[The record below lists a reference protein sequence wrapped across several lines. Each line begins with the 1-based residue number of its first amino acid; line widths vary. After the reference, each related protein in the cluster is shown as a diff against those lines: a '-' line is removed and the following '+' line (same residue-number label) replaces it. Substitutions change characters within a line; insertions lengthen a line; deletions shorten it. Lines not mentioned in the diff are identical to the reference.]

1 MRFIIKLIGACL
13 AILLVC
19 AVLLFLVLPR
29 FTGWVFIPH
38 PHSSILFYGASG
50 TVLDEQT
57 HAPIPGAKI
66 FVTSHPKVTCE
77 SDSTGAFKLKEVR
90 QWHAGEIGVPAGAS
104 DWPQRQDLG
113 WDNITISYT
122 NYTPRE
128 VAWRY
133 RNDDIILLRK
143 VGEPSGSRPWLTFNS
158 NGAILQDMGAAQ
170 YLKPDGIQILEH
182 KNEDP
187 SSVALPSKVHIG
199 FGRRVYE
206 PHVTA
211 VKGFNGFDRAL
222 PGEVVKGQGWDWEFS
237 IYWLYSGRITD
248 TKDSTRVYRLEFIP

>member
-1 MRFIIKLIGACL
+1 MRFTIKIIGICL
-13 AILLVC
+13 ATLLAC
-19 AVLLFLVLPR
+19 AVLLFLILPR
-29 FTGWVFIPH
+29 FTGWVFIPR

-57 HAPIPGAKI
+57 HAPIADAKI

-77 SDSTGAFKLKEVR
+77 SDSRGIFKLKEIR

-104 DWPQRQDLG
+104 DWPPRRDWG
-113 WDNITISYT
+113 WNQITISHT

-128 VAWRY
+128 VAWPY
-133 RNDDIILLRK
+133 RNDDVILLRK
-143 VGEPSGSRPWLTFNS
+143 VGEALGSRPWLTFNS

-170 YLKPDGIQILEH
+170 YLKPGGIQIVEH
-182 KNEDP
+182 KNENP

-206 PHVTA
+206 PHVIA
-211 VKGFNGFDRAL
+211 VKGFDGFDKAL
-222 PGEVVKGQGWDWEFS
+222 PGETLKAEGWDWEFS
-237 IYWLYSGRITD
+237 IYWLYSGKTAD
-248 TKDSTRVYRLEFIP
+248 TKESTRVYRLEFIP